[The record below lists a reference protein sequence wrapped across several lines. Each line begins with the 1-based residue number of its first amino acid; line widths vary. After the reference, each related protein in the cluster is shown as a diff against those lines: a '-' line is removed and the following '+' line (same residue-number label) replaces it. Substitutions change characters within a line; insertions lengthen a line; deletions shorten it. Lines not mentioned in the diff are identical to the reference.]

1 MLTTGY
7 SHCFSGQLIWIFLWF
22 ILKMYIYFYE
32 PDFFSFFTNN
42 RQTRKCC
49 NASFIHLH
57 SSTVLSNIGMKK
69 TKSFLVLSKQKFS
82 FWNLLAKHNLMAIIK
97 KKCQIC
103 VGTYEPWWFIG
114 QKFIVLSNLLSN
126 IHFYSSQWIK

>member
-97 KKCQIC
+97 KSAKYVLVHMSLGDLLVKNVLFCQIC
-103 VGTYEPWWFIG
+103 YQTSTFT
-114 QKFIVLSNLLSN
+114 VLNG
-126 IHFYSSQWIK
+126 